1 MRRDARAPPVEDKAS
16 RRLSSGVSSS
26 EEPNAARRTHE
37 LSIRLVTSL
46 TPSERDEMWKDSD
59 DDTNARHNTM
69 RCRAGDRLRGLH
81 IVIVVSR
88 QEEQMSFEKH
98 FASLKYAY

>member
-26 EEPNAARRTHE
+26 EEPSAARRTHE